1 MSISKDLEAK
11 RKWDLIQNMKEE
23 IGEEIFKNDQ
33 QVYVCPRYE
42 NLSEN
47 AHKLLTGKAY
57 NLVFR
62 LVNMDATREEI
73 DRAIRYFFVML
84 DAMRHRLDWRKAKKE
99 LGIVELEK
107 KYPR

>member
-1 MSISKDLEAK
+1 MSITEAMEAK

-23 IGEEIFKNDQ
+23 IGEETFKKDQ
-33 QVYVCPRYE
+33 QVYVWPRYE

-47 AHKLLTGKAY
+47 SHKLLTGKAY

-62 LVNMDATREEI
+62 LVNMNGTREEI
-73 DRAIRYFFVML
+73 DRAIRYFFIML
-84 DAMRHRLDWRKAKKE
+84 DARRHHLDWRKAKKE
-99 LGIVELEK
+99 LGISELEK

>member
-1 MSISKDLEAK
+1 MSITEAMEAK

-23 IGEEIFKNDQ
+23 IGEETFKNDQ

-62 LVNMDATREEI
+62 LVNMNGTREEI
-73 DRAIRYFFVML
+73 DRTIRYFFIIL
-84 DAMRHRLDWRKAKKE
+84 DARKHRLDWRKAKKE
-99 LGIVELEK
+99 LGISELEK

>member
-1 MSISKDLEAK
+1 MSITEAMEAK

-23 IGEEIFKNDQ
+23 IGEETLKNDQ

-47 AHKLLTGKAY
+47 AHRLLTGKAY

-62 LVNMDATREEI
+62 LVNLGGTREEI
-73 DRAIRYFFVML
+73 DRCVRFFFIML
-84 DAMRHRLDWRKAKKE
+84 DARKHRLDWRKAKKE
-99 LGIVELEK
+99 LGISELEK